1 MLRVLRTYVP
11 SLAVALIATAL
22 FVPKAAQAQVG
33 SLAGTVTDATSGA
46 PIAGATVLIGGTT
59 LVGVTNDQG
68 EYSIAN
74 IRPGLIL
81 ISVQR
86 IGFKARG
93 DSARVAPGER
103 VIKNFTMTATVSTLS
118 EVVVTGV
125 TGNTQRRAQAAL
137 VASLPVAELARSA
150 PITNVGEILQ
160 SRLPGVS
167 VNASSGSAGSSKSIR
182 IRGASSIS
190 LSNQPLIFIDGI
202 RVSEAQNSPGVGG
215 QLTDR
220 LNDINPD
227 DIESIEVVKGPA
239 AATLYGADA
248 SSGVIQI
255 ITKKGK
261 LGSNSFQQT
270 LRIDVASIDQ
280 NWTPPSNFGTCS
292 AALVAATSTNP
303 LCRGQA
309 VGTLIEDN
317 PLVRVGA
324 FRTGTER
331 NFGWTG
337 RGGGSNYGY
346 FLSATSD
353 KTLGTLPNNSFE
365 RTGFRSNMNI
375 VPDARFK
382 VDIGLNILQSTTVL
396 PDNDNNIYGW
406 LGGALLGSPTTRN
419 DSGNPSQ
426 DGFFG
431 FARQYDAINAIQNTV
446 QSRRTQAN
454 VTASYQPTD
463 WFTNRFT
470 IGADL
475 ARDELT
481 KYYPRNSVGQYA
493 GNLNTGDNTQNR
505 IGLDR
510 FTIDY
515 LGSMRTSLGSEDQ
528 WGVNLSGG
536 LQSIIT
542 RQDNTFATG
551 FGFATNAANS
561 VSNAST
567 RSGGQTFTEQKALGY
582 LGELQL
588 SSRDR
593 RFLQLG
599 ARIDQNSSFGVQ
611 AGEDTPPYFF
621 LPKIGASWVIS
632 EERFFDPLAS
642 LFTQVRLR
650 AAWGTTGRSPTPGAS
665 LTTYSAAPFAITGT
679 AESGAIP
686 NNPGNDSLK
695 AERGT
700 EFEFGIDA
708 STWNDRISLEL
719 TYFNKNTTDL
729 LLSRP
734 LPPSL
739 GFNSDPFANIGEVSN
754 SGLELTL
761 TASLLRTSNLDWEMR
776 LGGNTLKNELVSLGD
791 SAAGTR
797 VAAFGTL
804 NRFTEGYQLG
814 SFVTKTIR
822 NINEQTGVVT
832 VADTLEV
839 YDNILPTL
847 EWNLTNTFTVFKNF
861 RVAALLDAKSGF
873 SVYNNTDFFRET
885 QLVRSANRL
894 DTTVLSRRERLRRY
908 GNPTPGQPAFV
919 QENGAA
925 TTVNEVRE
933 AYIQK
938 GDFVRLREVSLT
950 YSLPRSWAGRLGP
963 ISGGTFTIAGQ
974 NLALWTDYE
983 GPDPEVT
990 SAAGT
995 QFARSEFLTQPNP
1008 RRIVFKTNFIF

>member
-1 MLRVLRTYVP
+1 MLRALRTYLP
-11 SLAVALIATAL
+11 SLAAALLAAVILVPEAAL
-22 FVPKAAQAQVG
+22 AQSG
-33 SLAGTVTDATSGA
+33 SLAGSVTDATSGA
-46 PIAGATVLIGGTT
+46 PINGATVLIGGTA
-59 LVGVTNDQG
+59 LVGVTNDRG

-74 IRPGLIL
+74 IRPGLL
-81 ISVQR
+81 LVSVQR
-86 IGFKARG
+86 IGFKAKG
-93 DSARVAPGER
+93 DSVRVAAGER
-103 VIKNFTMTATVSTLS
+103 VTKNFTLSATVSTLS

-125 TGNTQRRAQAAL
+125 TGNTQRRAQAAV
-137 VASLPVAELARSA
+137 VASLPVAELARQA
-150 PITNVGEILQ
+150 PIANVGDILQ

-202 RVSEAQNSPGVGG
+202 RVSESQNSPGVGG

-248 SSGVIQI
+248 SAGVIQI

-261 LGSNSFQQT
+261 IGSNSFQQT
-270 LRIDVASIDQ
+270 VRVDVSTIDQ
-280 NWTPPSNFGTCS
+280 NWTPPSNFGNCS
-292 AALVAATSTNP
+292 TAAVAPTSTNP

-324 FRTGTER
+324 FRTGSER

-365 RTGFRSNMNI
+365 RIGFRSNVNL

-382 VDIGLNILQSTTVL
+382 VDLGLNVLQSTTVL

-431 FARQYDAINAIQNTV
+431 FARQFEAINAIQNSV

-454 VTASYQPTD
+454 VTATYQPTD

-470 IGADL
+470 VGADL
-475 ARDELT
+475 SRDELT
-481 KYYPRNSVGQYA
+481 RFFPRNDPQQYA

-505 IGLDR
+505 IGFDR
-510 FTIDY
+510 FTLDY
-515 LGSMRTSLGSEDQ
+515 LGTMRTTLGDEDQ

-551 FGFATNAANS
+551 FGFTTNAANS
-561 VSNAST
+561 VNNAST
-567 RSGGQTFTEQKALGY
+567 RSGGQSFSEQKALGY

-593 RFLQLG
+593 RFIQIG
-599 ARIDQNSSFGVQ
+599 GRIDQNSSFGIR
-611 AGEDTPPYFF
+611 AGEDIPPYFF

-632 EERFFDPLAS
+632 EERFFDPFAR
-642 LFTQVRLR
+642 LFTQMRLR
-650 AAWGTTGRSPTPGAS
+650 AAWGSTGRSPNPGAS
-665 LTTYSAAPFAITGT
+665 LTTFSAAPFAITGT
-679 AESGAIP
+679 AQSGAIP
-686 NNPGNDSLK
+686 SNPGNDSLK

-700 EFEFGIDA
+700 EFEAGIDLA
-708 STWNDRISLEL
+708 TWNDRVSMEV
-719 TYFNKNTTDL
+719 TYFNKNTKDL
-729 LLSRP
+729 LLQRP

-739 GFNSDPFANIGEVSN
+739 GFLQDPFANIGEVSN
-754 SGLELTL
+754 SGVELTI
-761 TASLLRTSNLDWEMR
+761 TANLLRTSNLDWELR
-776 LGGNTLKNELVSLGD
+776 VGGNTLNNKLVSLGD
-791 SAAGTR
+791 SAAGTK
-797 VAAFGTL
+797 VNPFGTL
-804 NRFTEGYQLG
+804 NRFTEGFQLG

-839 YDNILPTL
+839 FDNILPTL
-847 EWNLTNTFTVFKNF
+847 EWNVTNTFTVFKNF
-861 RVAALLDAKSGF
+861 RVSALLDAKAGF

-894 DTTVLSRRERLRRY
+894 DTAMLSRRERLRRY

-919 QENGAA
+919 QENGRP

-938 GDFVRLREVSLT
+938 LSL
-950 YSLPRSWAGRLGP
+950 
-963 ISGGTFTIAGQ
+963 IHI
-974 NLALWTDYE
+974 
-983 GPDPEVT
+983 
-990 SAAGT
+990 
-995 QFARSEFLTQPNP
+995 
-1008 RRIVFKTNFIF
+1008 